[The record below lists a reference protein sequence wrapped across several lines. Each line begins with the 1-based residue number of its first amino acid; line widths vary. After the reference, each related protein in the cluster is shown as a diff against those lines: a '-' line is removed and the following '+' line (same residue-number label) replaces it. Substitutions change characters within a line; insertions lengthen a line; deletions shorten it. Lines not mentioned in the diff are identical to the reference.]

1 MNGLGH
7 QRRMSY
13 RLLLLILWATLLL
26 FVVELTAGWISRSLC
41 LLAESLHTLVDV
53 FSTLLSLIA
62 VSSPHRTLGK
72 EIWGH
77 GRGEA
82 AGTLLLSAVL
92 GFAGISIVMMALSQ
106 FGVLVQALSLQGA
119 YAQSAAFIQNAYTQS
134 AQGSVSTALPVTVT
148 RSLLILIV
156 VMVSLVAATV
166 LSAAKQRRSLNSLA
180 LKLNVEHVMA
190 DAWLT
195 GLVLLGLVAI
205 AHGYRWLDP
214 LLAVGLVALLI
225 KSLWQM
231 LNNQLPMLL
240 KPTAIA
246 PEAIAQ
252 IACQVEGVTRCTRIL
267 SRGMVGR
274 QVWIELHLALH
285 PEFMVIASTIGERV
299 ERSLREH
306 YGPVRAQ
313 IWLDQA
319 YRDSAPNAA
328 KPYQS

>member
-1 MNGLGH
+1 MNGSGH
-7 QRRMSY
+7 QRRVSY
-13 RLLLLILWATLLL
+13 RLLLMVLWATLLV
-26 FVVELTAGWISRSLC
+26 FAVELTAGWVSQSLC
-41 LLAESLHTLVDV
+41 LLAESLHTLIDV
-53 FSTLLSLIA
+53 FSTLLGLIA
-62 VSSPHRTLGK
+62 VSSPQRTLGK

-82 AGTLLLSAVL
+82 AGALILSAVL
-92 GFAGISIVMMALSQ
+92 GFAGISLVLIAFSQ
-106 FGVLVQALSLQGA
+106 FESLLQTTQGA
-119 YAQSAAFIQNAYTQS
+119 FQVEVT
-134 AQGSVSTALPVTVT
+134 LP
-148 RSLLILIV
+148 LIILIWT
-156 VMVSLVAATV
+156 MVALMLTAVLVAAYQSRG
-166 LSAAKQRRSLNSLA
+166 LHSLA
-180 LKLNVEHVMA
+180 LKLNTQHIMA

-195 GLVLLGLVAI
+195 WVVLIALVAI
-205 AHGYRWLDP
+205 SRGYTWIDP
-214 LLAVGLVALLI
+214 LLSIALVALAV

-231 LNNQLPMLL
+231 LQQQLPMLL

-285 PEFMVIASTIGERV
+285 PEFMVIANTIGERV

-313 IWLDQA
+313 IWLDQT
-319 YRDSAPNAA
+319 YQNGLPDS
-328 KPYQS
+328 SR